1 MKIKIKR
8 RNDTA
13 TMPTQ
18 GSALAAGYDLYAD
31 LPDGPVTINPGQ
43 IQKIPT
49 GISADPEE
57 EDVALCLFPRSGLA
71 AKYGVTLINSIGL
84 IDSDYRGEM
93 AVPLV
98 NHGQSP
104 VTIQHGDRIAQMVIL
119 NIVRAEF
126 EPVEELPVTDR
137 GAGGFGST
145 GS

>member
-1 MKIKIKR
+1 MKIRIKR
-8 RNDTA
+8 LNDTA

-18 GSALAAGYDLYAD
+18 GSTLAAGYDLYAD
-31 LPDGPVTINPGQ
+31 LPEGPVTINPGQ

-49 GISADPEE
+49 GISAAPED

-71 AKYGVTLINSIGL
+71 AKHGVTLINSIGL

-98 NHGQSP
+98 NHGKSP
-104 VTIQHGDRIAQMVIL
+104 VTIQHGDRIAQLVVL

>member
-1 MKIKIKR
+1 MKIRIKR
-8 RNDTA
+8 LNDTA

-18 GSALAAGYDLYAD
+18 GSTLAAGYDLYAD
-31 LPDGPVTINPGQ
+31 LPEGPVTINPGQ

-49 GISADPEE
+49 GISAAPED

-71 AKYGVTLINSIGL
+71 AKHGVTLINSIGL

-104 VTIQHGDRIAQMVIL
+104 VTIQHGDRIAQLVIL